1 MYICVCTAV
10 TERDIAVSI
19 EAGASS
25 FEEVQFA
32 TGVGTCCGQCSE
44 YAREHVAQAC
54 TEYCANDLA
63 REIAVR
69 EMEEEVRTVSRRG
82 PLVPLMALQQAA

>member
-32 TGVGTCCGQCSE
+32 TGLGTCCGQCSE
-44 YAREHVAQAC
+44 YAREHVEQAC
-54 TEYCANDLA
+54 TEFCANDVA
-63 REIAVR
+63 RGAEVR
-69 EMEEEVRTVSRRG
+69 EMEVRTVSRRG
-82 PLVPLMALQQAA
+82 PLVPLMPLQQAA

>member
-19 EAGASS
+19 AAGASS

-32 TGVGTCCGQCSE
+32 TGLGTCCGQCSE

-54 TEYCANDLA
+54 TEFCANDVA
-63 REIAVR
+63 REVEVR
-69 EMEEEVRTVSRRG
+69 ELEVRAVSRRG
-82 PLVPLMALQQAA
+82 PLVPLMPLQQAA